1 MGYDQQE
8 VFKGTYDLAIRSE
21 AVRCL
26 YNFTSAPLKV
36 TVSVTASD
44 GTSQNVATE
53 AVQEKDGWLT
63 LRARNFT
70 FSSPTIRLKLSQDAA
85 IAPATQP
92 APTTTTPAP
101 ISPTTPAASKQVT
114 APASAKKMTI
124 TCAKGKTVKKVSGS
138 APKCPIGYKR
148 TA

>member
-1 MGYDQQE
+1 
-8 VFKGTYDLAIRSE
+8 
-21 AVRCL
+21 L

-70 FSSPTIRLKLSQDAA
+70 FSSPTIRLKLSQEAA
-85 IAPATQP
+85 V
-92 APTTTTPAP
+92 APTKAPQTTTPSIP
-101 ISPTTPAASKQVT
+101 VPTAVTPATVMQVAVT
-114 APASAKKMTI
+114 PSPAKKTITI
-124 TCAKGKTVKKVSGS
+124 TCTKGKTIKRVSGA
-138 APKCPIGYKR
+138 APKCPVGFKKS
-148 TA
+148 A